1 MKQNTQSLVK
11 HKDENLD
18 TIQTLSRELDW
29 SKMLKSLTQKRRH
42 TMEEKEIISTTESDG
57 KVDSRK
63 PSLTYPVSGKK
74 RIRSVE
80 AISLHAEEIMT

>member
-1 MKQNTQSLVK
+1 
-11 HKDENLD
+11 
-18 TIQTLSRELDW
+18 
-29 SKMLKSLTQKRRH
+29 
-42 TMEEKEIISTTESDG
+42 MEEKEIISTTESDG